1 MRKIIS
7 KDEISIENESIVGNG
22 LRVVYKGMRKKEA
35 TLMFDVFDEVSDS
48 SSPEQFE
55 FSMKYWESYTDT
67 GDLS

>member
-48 SSPEQFE
+48 SSPE
-55 FSMKYWESYTDT
+55 
-67 GDLS
+67 